1 MHSVAAVFEPRER
14 SGLEWRSLEQMVA
27 DWAGFLS
34 RPDIGGMLR
43 RLYSSAEE
51 YPELL
56 EAYWDR
62 HGRHHWEAVQSTL
75 EQARDQGQLAD
86 DAEIDVIQEM
96 LFGTVLY
103 RLVASPQATRRVTD
117 RDLPQRRPAAGR
129 IPDRSAATSLRLD
142 AEQNRAVT

>member
-1 MHSVAAVFEPRER
+1 
-14 SGLEWRSLEQMVA
+14 
-27 DWAGFLS
+27 
-34 RPDIGGMLR
+34 
-43 RLYSSAEE
+43 
-51 YPELL
+51 
-56 EAYWDR
+56 
-62 HGRHHWEAVQSTL
+62 VQSTL

>member
-1 MHSVAAVFEPRER
+1 LVHSVAAVFEPRER

-34 RPDIGGMLR
+34 RPDIGGVLR

-62 HGRHHWEAVQSTL
+62 HGRHH
-75 EQARDQGQLAD
+75 
-86 DAEIDVIQEM
+86 
-96 LFGTVLY
+96 
-103 RLVASPQATRRVTD
+103 
-117 RDLPQRRPAAGR
+117 
-129 IPDRSAATSLRLD
+129 
-142 AEQNRAVT
+142 